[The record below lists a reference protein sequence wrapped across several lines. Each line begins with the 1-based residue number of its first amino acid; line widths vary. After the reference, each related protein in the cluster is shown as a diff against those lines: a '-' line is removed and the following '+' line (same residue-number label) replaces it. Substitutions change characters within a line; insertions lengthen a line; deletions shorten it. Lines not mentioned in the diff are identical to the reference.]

1 MAQEEAMGWQVG
13 ADEGSLEALRGMHS
27 TDPQCSPLVLL
38 WEPEVRYEDP
48 FQGLQGAWG

>member
-27 TDPQCSPLVLL
+27 TDPPVLSIGTAL
-38 WEPEVRYEDP
+38 
-48 FQGLQGAWG
+48 GA